1 MYCAATWAL
10 EGYCDSLAYEV
21 APFNIKMTI
30 VQPSK
35 EINVLTNKII
45 FAPQLEQYETR
56 NNPAPGLRD
65 ILSSVVNY
73 GQDISVE
80 DEQAGQ
86 NKNSVISR
94 FPRLPSDARDRL
106 VMETVHAL
114 TAIGGHEVS
123 RVMFL
128 PRDLSNTI

>member
-10 EGYCDSLAYEV
+10 EGYCDSLAYEI

-45 FAPQLEQYETR
+45 FAPQLEQYE

-65 ILSSVVNY
+65 ILSRVMNY
-73 GQDISVE
+73 GHEVSVE
-80 DEQAGQ
+80 EEQAMQGG
-86 NKNSVISR
+86 NSIISR
-94 FPRLPSDARDRL
+94 FPKLPGDARDKL

-123 RVMFL
+123 CVTSL
-128 PRDLSNTI
+128 PLTHLSNAI